1 VTRRNRGKRP
11 GPRGRPVAPL
21 FTTNRAAAHGGRVAY
36 AKNSAAAH
44 AAMAHDLLHAA
55 EDLAT
60 GAASE
65 STACAAIVALLLAQA
80 AESALRATARQ
91 VATLPKGVATARRA
105 ATAAALHKA
114 VDDMLASPKKGP
126 R

>member
-36 AKNSAAAH
+36 AKNSA
-44 AAMAHDLLHAA
+44 
-55 EDLAT
+55 
-60 GAASE
+60 
-65 STACAAIVALLLAQA
+65 V
-80 AESALRATARQ
+80 
-91 VATLPKGVATARRA
+91 
-105 ATAAALHKA
+105 HKA